1 MAVGAQSVLA
11 EGTEGQDNHSN
22 SPAGTNTRVDN
33 LE

>member
-1 MAVGAQSVLA
+1 MGAQSVIA
-11 EGTEGQDNHSN
+11 EGTEGSANHSN